1 MEPRDNPARIGV
13 DIGGTFTD
21 LVWVDEATGSARVG
35 KLLTT
40 PKDPSQAV
48 EEGVVSLLHEAGA
61 AAATVR
67 ALIHGTT
74 LATNAL
80 IERKGARVGLLA
92 TAGFRDAVEIGR
104 EGRYDMYD
112 LFIDPPVPLVPRQLR
127 IEVSERVQAD
137 GSVLRPLDPAQARAA
152 VAQLGALGVEAIA
165 ICLLHAYRNP
175 VHERALVALCAELL
189 PGVPVSCSS
198 DVVPEIREYERTS
211 TTSANVYVMPM
222 MSRYLD
228 DLERKLQELGIP
240 GRLYVMMSAG
250 GIATPETAKRVPI
263 RLVESGP
270 AAGALAAARM
280 ARQVGEERLLS
291 FDMGGTT
298 AKACVIDRGEPQ
310 LAREFEVARA
320 DRFKKGSG
328 LPIRVPV
335 VELIEIGAGGGSIA
349 RVDRMGLLKV
359 GPDSAGADPGPACY
373 GLGGREPTVTDA
385 DLLLGYLDAEFFL
398 GGRMRLD
405 VDAARRAVL
414 EHVARPMG
422 LELTEAAWGIH
433 RVVNENMASAAR
445 VHGIERGK
453 DLRGYPLFAFGGAG
467 PVHAWHVGRIL
478 RVPRVLVPY
487 GAGALSAY
495 GLLAAPL
502 AFDFVRTAPQRLA
515 SADWALINRL
525 FEEMETEGRRIVR
538 GAGVADRDVTVRRS
552 AEMRYFGQGHEV
564 DVQIPLGPLG
574 PASLATITA
583 SFEAAYRQLYS
594 RTPQGVPLEALN
606 WRTVVSGP
614 APDLLGEPAGGGS
627 AGAASG
633 SSAGGGSAGAIS
645 GPPQMKSSRKAYF
658 PEIGGYVEIPV
669 YDRYAVGPGSRL
681 AGPAIVEERESTT
694 VVGPGAA
701 IAVDAH
707 RTLVAVP
714 AAGEGR

>member
-1 MEPRDNPARIGV
+1 MAPNGNPSRIGV

-21 LVWVDEATGSARVG
+21 LVWVDETTGAVRVG

-48 EEGVVSLLHEAGA
+48 EEGVVTLLHEAGA
-61 AAATVR
+61 GAGAVR

-127 IEVSERVQAD
+127 VEVTERVLAD
-137 GSVLRPLDPAQARAA
+137 GSVLRPLDPVQARAA
-152 VAQLGALGVEAIA
+152 IAELGTLGVEAIA

-175 VHERALVALCAELL
+175 VHERALAALCAEIL

-211 TTSANVYVMPM
+211 TTTANVYVMPLM
-222 MSRYLD
+222 ARYLD
-228 DLERKLQELGIP
+228 DLERKLQELGVP

-270 AAGALAAARM
+270 AAGALAAARS
-280 ARQVGEERLLS
+280 ARQVGLDRLLS

-298 AKACVIDRGEPQ
+298 AKACVIDRGEPL

-335 VELIEIGAGGGSIA
+335 VELIEIGAGGGSVA

-373 GLGGREPTVTDA
+373 GAGGQEPTVTDA
-385 DLLLGYLDAEFFL
+385 DLLLGYLDADFFL

-405 VDAARRAVL
+405 VEAARRAI
-414 EHVARPMG
+414 ETRVAQPMG
-422 LELTEAAWGIH
+422 LGVIEAAWGIH
-433 RVVNENMASAAR
+433 RVVNENMAAAAR

-467 PVHAWHVGRIL
+467 PVHAWQVGRIL

-502 AFDFVRTAPQRLA
+502 AFDFVRTAPQRLTA
-515 SADWALINRL
+515 ADWELINRL
-525 FEEMETEGRRIVR
+525 FQEMETEGRRILR
-538 GAGVADRDVTVRRS
+538 GAGVPDAEVTVRRS

-564 DVQIPLGPLG
+564 DVEVPPGLLTE
-574 PASLATITA
+574 ASLAPITS
-583 SFEAAYRQLYS
+583 SFETAYRLLYS
-594 RTPQGVPLEALN
+594 RTPMGVPLEALN
-606 WRTVVSGP
+606 WRAVVSGP
-614 APDLLGEPAGGGS
+614 PPDLTITSGLET
-627 AGAASG
+627 GAAT
-633 SSAGGGSAGAIS
+633 APTAKKHRAT
-645 GPPQMKSSRKAYF
+645 YF
-658 PEIGGYVEIPV
+658 PEAGGYVETPV
-669 YDRYAVGPGSRL
+669 YDRYRLDPGARL

-694 VVGPGAA
+694 VIGPGAL
-701 IAVDAH
+701 ISVDAH
-707 RTLVAVP
+707 RNLVAEP
-714 AAGEGR
+714 ASGEAR

>member
-1 MEPRDNPARIGV
+1 MTPPSSRRTRIGV

-21 LVWVDEATGSARVG
+21 LVWVDDATGAVQVG

-48 EEGVVSLLHEAGA
+48 EQGVVTVLNDAGSLA
-61 AAATVR
+61 ADVR
-67 ALIHGTT
+67 SLIHGTT

-80 IERKGARVGLLA
+80 IERKGARTGLLT

-112 LFIDPPVPLVPRQLR
+112 LFIDQPSPLVPRHLR
-127 IEVSERVQAD
+127 LEVSERMLAD
-137 GSVLRPLDPAQARAA
+137 GRVLTPLDPASARAA
-152 VAQLGALGVEAIA
+152 IERLRGAGVEALA

-175 VHERALVALCAELL
+175 AHERALRDICAELL

-211 TTSANVYVMPM
+211 TTCANVYVMPLM
-222 MSRYLD
+222 ARYLD
-228 DLERKLQELGIP
+228 DLERKLHDLGIP
-240 GRLYVMMSAG
+240 GNFYIMLSAG
-250 GIATPETAKRVPI
+250 GVATPDTAKRVPI

-280 ARQVGEERLLS
+280 ARELGEPKLLS

-298 AKACVIDRGEPQ
+298 AKACVIDVGEPL

-328 LPIRVPV
+328 LPIRVPCI
-335 VELIEIGAGGGSIA
+335 ELIEIGAGGGSLA

-373 GLGGREPTVTDA
+373 AQGGKVPTVTDA
-385 DLLLGYLDAEFFL
+385 DLLLGYLDPGFFL

-405 VDAARRAVL
+405 VDAARQAV
-414 EHVARPMG
+414 EDTVGRTMG
-422 LELTEAAWGIH
+422 LAVTEAAWGIH
-433 RVVNENMASAAR
+433 RVVNENMAAAAR

-453 DLRGYPLFAFGGAG
+453 DLRAYPLFAFGGAG

-478 RVPRVLVPY
+478 KVPRVLVPF
-487 GAGALSAY
+487 GAGAMSAY

-502 AFDFVRTAPQRLA
+502 AFDFVRTASQRLDT
-515 SADWALINRL
+515 ADWSQINRL
-525 FEEMETEGRRIVR
+525 YEEMEAEGRAILQN
-538 GAGVADRDVTVRRS
+538 AAVADRDVRIRRT
-552 AEMRYFGQGHEV
+552 AEMHYTGQGHEV
-564 DVQIPLGPLG
+564 EVELPPGRLSA
-574 PASLATITA
+574 ASLGVIVERY
-583 SFEAAYRQLYS
+583 EAAYRALYS
-594 RTPQGVPLEALN
+594 RVPLGVPIEALN
-606 WRTVVSGP
+606 FRVIVSGP
-614 APDLLGEPAGGGS
+614 VPDIS
-627 AGAASG
+627 VSG
-633 SSAGGGSAGAIS
+633 SRPDAVPAAATTPAPKGRR
-645 GPPQMKSSRKAYF
+645 QAYF
-658 PEIGGYVEIPV
+658 PEAGGYVDTPV
-669 YDRYAVGPGSRL
+669 YDRYALNPGAAF

-694 VVGPGAA
+694 VIGPDARVR
-701 IAVDAH
+701 VDGH
-707 RTLVAVP
+707 LTLILELNPTP
-714 AAGEGR
+714 AGDASV